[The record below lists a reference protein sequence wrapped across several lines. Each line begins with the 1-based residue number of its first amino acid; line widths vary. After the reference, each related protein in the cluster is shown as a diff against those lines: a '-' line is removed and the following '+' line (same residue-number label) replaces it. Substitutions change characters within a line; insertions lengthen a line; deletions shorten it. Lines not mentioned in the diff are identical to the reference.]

1 VVSVVR
7 VHLAD
12 DHALFREGLSS
23 LLAAREGVEVV
34 GTSTTGEEAAE
45 RIALTKPDVIV
56 TQLDMDLKTSEEIL
70 SSIRR
75 ASPDSRILVLTVF
88 DSLHF
93 LKALS
98 KMGIDAYVHKSSF
111 PEELVDTIDALS
123 RQAGGH
129 NAVISMPRGMLERL
143 DGEPAGGL
151 SERETQI
158 LVLVA
163 RGLSNDHIA
172 EQLHL
177 APSTVKR
184 HLANVYEKIGVG
196 SRSEA
201 IRTALQEQWIGLR
214 EITQEAP
221 STDGHRDGSGARRG
235 TER

>member
-34 GTSTTGEEAAE
+34 GTSPTGEEAAE
-45 RIALTKPDVIV
+45 RIAVTKPDVIL
-56 TQLDMDLKTSEEIL
+56 TQLDMDLKTAEEIL

-143 DGEPAGGL
+143 DGEPAG
-151 SERETQI
+151 
-158 LVLVA
+158 A
-163 RGLSNDHIA
+163 
-172 EQLHL
+172 
-177 APSTVKR
+177 
-184 HLANVYEKIGVG
+184 Y
-196 SRSEA
+196 
-201 IRTALQEQWIGLR
+201 
-214 EITQEAP
+214 
-221 STDGHRDGSGARRG
+221 RRG
-235 TER
+235 RRRFWCWWPAASPTII